1 MKITLTIFLAFVF
14 LGGCAQNS
22 TMLGPALTVATTG
35 SIPQAIITQGIN
47 LGIKNQTGKN
57 IKEHAISSLL
67 NKEVRNCE
75 IVHTNKLNEIF
86 FRSLDEIDCK
96 FNNINYTIHF

>member
-57 IKEHAISSLL
+57 IKEHDSQEK
-67 NKEVRNCE
+67 NFCYK
-75 IVHTNKLNEIF
+75 
-86 FRSLDEIDCK
+86 
-96 FNNINYTIHF
+96 